1 MAAGNRKKNTF
12 ILWTL
17 LGLCLVSLSCDP
29 KFTPGDPAESFS
41 KVYDITDEL
50 IVLEA
55 VDMKQTPDGGYII
68 LGKLENVPY
77 LLRVD
82 RAGNFLWEVREEFF
96 PFAAYLHPIPGISI
110 LNQPEGLT
118 YFLFCSKQTADGTSS
133 TIALLKVIETD
144 PSRGFTEVPLTL
156 EHPGGSFDIPL
167 DAKRTPDQKMLLL
180 AVDAF
185 SNQVLFSKINPDGSP
200 VWEKMFPFS
209 FACANMYPVLDQRN
223 HFFESMEHG
232 ENPFYSFQSYLPR
245 DGVPFPGC
253 FGITLVNPVD
263 GTPFETFPVPLP
275 FIALHR
281 HGFTASGAILVEGA
295 VYFFIDTRIDRE
307 FGQENLLLQF
317 DLIASRPVYT
327 RAVNLDDQEIL
338 LFLGSEKTKRIVLTA
353 YNLSRGS
360 IVPNKK
366 YFGHTNVYEAAGLT
380 RTADG
385 GLAVLGTTYLAGQ
398 LGRICLFK
406 LSKEELEQL
415 VGQY

>member
-1 MAAGNRKKNTF
+1 
-12 ILWTL
+12 
-17 LGLCLVSLSCDP
+17 
-29 KFTPGDPAESFS
+29 
-41 KVYDITDEL
+41 
-50 IVLEA
+50 
-55 VDMKQTPDGGYII
+55 
-68 LGKLENVPY
+68 
-77 LLRVD
+77 
-82 RAGNFLWEVREEFF
+82 
-96 PFAAYLHPIPGISI
+96 
-110 LNQPEGLT
+110 
-118 YFLFCSKQTADGTSS
+118 
-133 TIALLKVIETD
+133 
-144 PSRGFTEVPLTL
+144 
-156 EHPGGSFDIPL
+156 
-167 DAKRTPDQKMLLL
+167 
-180 AVDAF
+180 
-185 SNQVLFSKINPDGSP
+185 
-200 VWEKMFPFS
+200 
-209 FACANMYPVLDQRN
+209 
-223 HFFESMEHG
+223 
-232 ENPFYSFQSYLPR
+232 
-245 DGVPFPGC
+245 
-253 FGITLVNPVD
+253 
-263 GTPFETFPVPLP
+263 VPLP